1 MRDTVAKHLDHDP
14 EFEWRGQ
21 SVTRIENLSDIVF
34 ALALGMLLLTGSP
47 PQNYQELVSFL
58 INIIPVTAGFA
69 ILVMIWNAHFV
80 FFRRYA
86 IADNTVVFINSALLL
101 LVLFIAFPL
110 RFIFEGLFGF
120 IYGSATGD
128 YSRLAETDMGI
139 VNSANSMAFFAVGYA
154 IIFFLLSLL
163 YGHALRKADDIGLD
177 EDERR
182 LTKRA
187 VYGYRGEIIIAL
199 LVVVCAL
206 FTPIGPFAGALMCL
220 NWPMAIIVKQM
231 FKKKNSPETD

>member
-1 MRDTVAKHLDHDP
+1 M
-14 EFEWRGQ
+14 
-21 SVTRIENLSDIVF
+21 
-34 ALALGMLLLTGSP
+34 
-47 PQNYQELVSFL
+47 
-58 INIIPVTAGFA
+58 
-69 ILVMIWNAHFV
+69 
-80 FFRRYA
+80 
-86 IADNTVVFINSALLL
+86 
-101 LVLFIAFPL
+101 L

-128 YSRLAETDMGI
+128 YSRLAETDMGL

-177 EDERR
+177 ADERR

-187 VYGYRGEIIIAL
+187 VYGYRGEILIAL

-220 NWPMAIIVKQM
+220 NWPMALIVKQG
-231 FKKKNSPETD
+231 FKKESSPEIA